1 MAILYRLQ
9 KGKSTTPEELVST
22 LGAGGL
28 TIAQSTISVRRDG
41 GYVYDVLGVIDRGV
55 LQYDIMF
62 RNQNN
67 PLTNAYNSDLIDL
80 VRAAKMDGFLKFTET
95 GCDIAPGVIPLSAEL
110 GVEANIYF
118 LRTIAKRLK
127 KNHPHMSRV
136 NLACFLNDRN
146 NYLFES
152 V

>member
-22 LGAGGL
+22 LGVGGL
-28 TIAQSTISVRRDG
+28 TITQSRISVRRDG
-41 GYVYDVLGVIDRGV
+41 GYLYDVLGVIDHDFR
-55 LQYDIMF
+55 QYDIMF
-62 RNQNN
+62 RDQSN

-95 GCDIAPGVIPLSAEL
+95 KNDIAPGVIPLSAEL

-118 LRTIAKRLK
+118 LRTIAKGLK
-127 KNHPHMSRV
+127 KNHPHMARV

-146 NYLFES
+146 NYLFEI